1 LFFPFSSSNY
11 SIIIK
16 KVMKF
21 SILIANYNNG
31 RFFQDCYQ
39 SVISQTY
46 SDWEA
51 VIVDD
56 CSSDSSLKIIH
67 ELIKDDDRFRIY
79 TNEANKGVGFT
90 KSRLID
96 LADGDICGFLDPDD
110 ALSPGAINSAMEVFK
125 NQDDIVLCY
134 SKFYKCDE
142 RLIPQHIPKISKQ
155 VLNDD
160 PYFFNCPVVMVQ
172 FVCFRKAVY
181 LKTLCIDAVLQIAE
195 DQDLYLKMY
204 EKGPVLFINEV
215 NYYYRMHEGGI
226 SQNGNRQRAY
236 QYFGRVIFNAM
247 RRRGLKEINGKAIPE
262 NYSDFGEIFDLLKYQ
277 TEPVF
282 RLKRKMKLLYNLVR
296 KLKN

>member
-1 LFFPFSSSNY
+1 
-11 SIIIK
+11 
-16 KVMKF
+16 MKF

-56 CSSDSSLKIIH
+56 YSSDHSLEIIH
-67 ELIKDDDRFRIY
+67 ELIKDDNRFRIY
-79 TNEANKGVGFT
+79 TNEANEGVGIT

-96 LADGDICGFLDPDD
+96 LAKGDICGFLDPDD

-125 NQDDIVLCY
+125 NHDDIVLCY

-142 RLIPQHIPKISKQ
+142 RLIPLHIPKISKQ

-172 FVCFRKAVY
+172 FVCFRKSVY
-181 LKTLCIDAVLQIAE
+181 LKTLGIDAVLQIAE

-204 EKGPVLFINEV
+204 EKGRVLFINEV

-226 SQNGNRQRAY
+226 SQNGNMQRAY

-247 RRRGLKEINGKAIPE
+247 RRRGLREINGKAIPE
-262 NYSDFGEIFDLLKYQ
+262 NYSDSREIFDLLKYQ
-277 TEPVF
+277 TEPAF
-282 RLKRKMKLLYNLVR
+282 RFKRRIKLLYHVMIR
-296 KLKN
+296 KLRVE